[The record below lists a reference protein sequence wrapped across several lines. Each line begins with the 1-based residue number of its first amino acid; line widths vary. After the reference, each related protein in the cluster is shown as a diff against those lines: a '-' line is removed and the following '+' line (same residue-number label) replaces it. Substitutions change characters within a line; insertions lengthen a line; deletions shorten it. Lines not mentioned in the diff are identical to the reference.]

1 MSMQKVA
8 PEKYQEKIFEEL
20 KELEEQKTR
29 EALELVQIKH
39 KLTSEGERERARML
53 QGMELS
59 GAVGHFSEGLGQFL
73 LWFFLILLG
82 T

>member
-8 PEKYQEKIFEEL
+8 PEKCQKKIFEEL

-29 EALELVQIKH
+29 EALELFQRKH
-39 KLTSEGERERARML
+39 KLVKWEGEMERARIL
-53 QGMELS
+53 QEMELS
-59 GAVGHFSEGLGQFL
+59 IFRSFGQFL
-73 LWFFLILLG
+73 LWFLLKLSG